1 MAVLVAAIAAAA
13 LVILWLAVLRPRR
26 ASRGAEPLELFAAG
40 FPGVV
45 LVFDRRLRHT
55 SALGR
60 GIDAMGIDP
69 LGSSLHEV
77 FPADACLV
85 LEPTYRAVFDGVE
98 SQIEVPLGGRDWLI
112 TVSPLGRD
120 GWAPRRNRR
129 HRAQAS

>member
-1 MAVLVAAIAAAA
+1 
-13 LVILWLAVLRPRR
+13 
-26 ASRGAEPLELFAAG
+26 
-40 FPGVV
+40 
-45 LVFDRRLRHT
+45 
-55 SALGR
+55 
-60 GIDAMGIDP
+60 MGIDP

-120 GWAPRRNRR
+120 GWARRRNRC
-129 HRAQAS
+129 HGTQAP